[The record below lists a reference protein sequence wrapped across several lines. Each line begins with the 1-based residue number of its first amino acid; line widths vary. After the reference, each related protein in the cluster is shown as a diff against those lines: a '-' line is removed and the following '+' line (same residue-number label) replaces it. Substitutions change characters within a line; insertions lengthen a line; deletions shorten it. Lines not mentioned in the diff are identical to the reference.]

1 MNKKGLKLS
10 ELRKYEKAIEDI
22 SEAIDLDPN
31 QPNNYNIRGEVYYE
45 LNEFEKAIEDA
56 SKAIALDPSDYRY

>member
-22 SEAIDLDPN
+22 SEAIDLDP
-31 QPNNYNIRGEVYYE
+31 
-45 LNEFEKAIEDA
+45 
-56 SKAIALDPSDYRY
+56 SDFIN